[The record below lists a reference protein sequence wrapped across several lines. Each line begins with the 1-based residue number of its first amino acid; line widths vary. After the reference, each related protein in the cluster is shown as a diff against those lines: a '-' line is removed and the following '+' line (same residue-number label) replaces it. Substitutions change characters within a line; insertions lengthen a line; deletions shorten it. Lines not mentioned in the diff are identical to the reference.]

1 MSNPKLATPQV
12 PALSGMTPLGIAPRR
27 ERPDD
32 IADRAAKAS
41 ENGDHVEAEKL
52 YLTAAARAAACVN
65 QPTMKKNVK
74 LWDRCASRE
83 RRLAEL
89 TKK

>member
-1 MSNPKLATPQV
+1 
-12 PALSGMTPLGIAPRR
+12 MTPLGIPPRK
-27 ERPDD
+27 EHPDE

-41 ENGDHVEAEKL
+41 ENGDHTEAERL
-52 YLTAAARAAACVN
+52 YLTAAARAAVFTN
-65 QPTMKKNVK
+65 QPTMKKSMQH
-74 LWDRCASRE
+74 WDKCASRE